1 MLCYQALG
9 SLKVDKL
16 VIPAVPELMDTWTSG
31 FGFRPVHELEKKT
44 IKNLNLVVFPGVD
57 MLEKP
62 LAKEK
67 IAESNVSSSNGT
79 NSVTPIH
86 VIILI

>member
-1 MLCYQALG
+1 MLCYQALD

-31 FGFRPVHELEKKT
+31 FGFRPVHDSAKKT
-44 IKNLNLVVFPGVD
+44 IKNLNLLVFPGVD
-57 MLEKP
+57 MLEKS
-62 LAKEK
+62 LVKEK

-79 NSVTPIH
+79 YSIFLG
-86 VIILI
+86 I